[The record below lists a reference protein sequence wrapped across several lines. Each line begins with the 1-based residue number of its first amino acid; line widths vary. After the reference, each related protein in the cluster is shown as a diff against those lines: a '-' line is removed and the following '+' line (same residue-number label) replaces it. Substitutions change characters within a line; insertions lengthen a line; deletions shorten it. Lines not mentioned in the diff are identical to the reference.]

1 MTAKLQKQIDQQL
14 YKPAGKEVCSS
25 QVQQRKGVSQMRLNL
40 SNNFDI
46 KYLVEEIVVTFNW
59 IG

>member
-46 KYLVEEIVVTFNW
+46 T
-59 IG
+59 